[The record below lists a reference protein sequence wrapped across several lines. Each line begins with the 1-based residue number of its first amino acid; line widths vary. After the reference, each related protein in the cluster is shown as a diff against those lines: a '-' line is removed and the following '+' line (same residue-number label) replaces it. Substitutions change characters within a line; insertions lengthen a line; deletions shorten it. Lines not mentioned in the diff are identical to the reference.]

1 MEMRGKA
8 DEKFNMP
15 IIFDEEPTD
24 KEMTKY
30 ASQYSIFNDIL
41 PSLGGRNTHPVQ
53 LHKFIVSPYDKK
65 YRTWESILFMLVL
78 YTAWVSPFEFGF
90 LQENN
95 GPFRL
100 ADNIVNAFFFI
111 DIVLTFFVA
120 YLDEAT
126 YLLVD
131 DPKPIAKRYLTSWF
145 ILDIVSTIPSEFM
158 LKLLPPNLQSY
169 GIFNMFR
176 LWRLRRVSA
185 MFARWEKDKSLSYFW
200 IRCAKLVSV
209 TIFAVHCGGCFFF
222 LLAAKYPDPKNT
234 WIGITTAD
242 FHEQSLWVNYV
253 TSMYWS
259 ITTVATVG
267 YGDLHPVNT
276 WEKFFDFFFMLFSMG
291 LDAYLIGNMTNLVV
305 HGTTR
310 TRKYRDTI
318 QAASSFA
325 RRNQIPERLQ
335 EQMIS
340 HLSLKFR
347 TDSEGLQQQETMDAL
362 PKAIR
367 SSISHFLFFPLV
379 QNVYLFQGVS
389 PDMLFQLVSE
399 MKGEY
404 YPPREDVILQ
414 NEAPTDFYILAT
426 GTAELIDSRGGSEE
440 IVRVVKKGDL
450 VGELGVLCYRPQLF
464 TVRTRSLCQLL
475 RLNRTA
481 FLSIVQANVGD
492 GTVIANNL
500 LQYFKRQGD
509 DPWMQGLLRE
519 IESMLTRGRVDLPL
533 TLSFAVVRDDDILLH
548 QLLRRGLDPNES
560 DNEGRTAMHIAAS
573 KGNEHCVKI
582 LLDYGADPNSRDC
595 EGNVPLWEAILGK
608 HERVAEILVEN
619 GGELSAGDMGRCAC
633 AAAAQNSVQLLED
646 MLRWGGDVVAAAE
659 NDGSTALHR
668 AVCEGNVAVVE
679 FLVRHGADVDRADAQ
694 GWTPRGLADQQ
705 GHEEIKA
712 LLDGAKGA
720 GGPGAAKP
728 PPPAGLRR
736 FSSEPYIPKLNVG
749 GGAAVVA
756 SAEQPRSPNYSNSL
770 IGVVSA
776 ANFVVR
782 QAQSRTPPVIE
793 SPPRQMGGSGGRR
806 QHQANL
812 ARVTVSFPERGD
824 AAKKLV
830 ALPKSMQEL
839 QEMASKKFAVKG
851 KVKVTNKDGALVDDV
866 KLIRDGDHLV
876 VATDR

>member
-389 PDMLFQLVSE
+389 PDMLFQL
-399 MKGEY
+399 
-404 YPPREDVILQ
+404 
-414 NEAPTDFYILAT
+414 
-426 GTAELIDSRGGSEE
+426 

-548 QLLRRGLDPNES
+548 QLLR
-560 DNEGRTAMHIAAS
+560 
-573 KGNEHCVKI
+573 
-582 LLDYGADPNSRDC
+582 RDC